1 MIEIS
6 TIKIKQFF
14 LWFLAYFPIFM
25 IIVFRALNN
34 SWIYPILFL
43 FSSILI
49 YFVAGKVYL
58 YFEKCNVNENT
69 KKVGIVKSN
78 KPLPISEYSY
88 FILTLFMPLLFEDIN
103 TKLDYTVFLTLLVL
117 IIIIFTKNDYI
128 IINPLFL
135 LGNFKVYKINMESAE
150 VSIEGYAIVSKK
162 IDLDKKVYYK
172 KIFNNVYFIFDEY
185 SKNETK
191 C

>member
-1 MIEIS
+1 
-6 TIKIKQFF
+6 
-14 LWFLAYFPIFM
+14 
-25 IIVFRALNN
+25 
-34 SWIYPILFL
+34 
-43 FSSILI
+43 
-49 YFVAGKVYL
+49 
-58 YFEKCNVNENT
+58 
-69 KKVGIVKSN
+69 
-78 KPLPISEYSY
+78 
-88 FILTLFMPLLFEDIN
+88 
-103 TKLDYTVFLTLLVL
+103 
-117 IIIIFTKNDYI
+117 IIFTKNDYI

-185 SKNETK
+185 SKNGTK